1 MVVAR
6 RLPRRRLRRRRPQ
19 RRVVAARKLPRRRL
33 RRREG
38 ERNADLFQRKPASR
52 RSEIKTSSQRTD
64 NISKSHRAKF
74 KVGRSFNRT
83 PHFFFLAMDSPK
95 GMGLGQGLLRIQVA
109 NISRWI
115 RSRVTASLLV
125 SDLLDLRRY
134 SGGKVVVVKNTC
146 DLR

>member
-1 MVVAR
+1 
-6 RLPRRRLRRRRPQ
+6 
-19 RRVVAARKLPRRRL
+19 
-33 RRREG
+33 
-38 ERNADLFQRKPASR
+38 
-52 RSEIKTSSQRTD
+52 
-64 NISKSHRAKF
+64 
-74 KVGRSFNRT
+74 
-83 PHFFFLAMDSPK
+83 MDSPK